1 MKIVPMNN
9 FFEDVFD
16 DIMVPEKRHPNPM
29 RCDVYEKDGVYNIE
43 VDVPGYS
50 KEDVTIET
58 NDGYITIKASKSQEN
73 KEEKNGKKYYYHERR
88 FGKMERSFYIGNM
101 DEDKISAKMENGT
114 LIVTIPIM
122 QEKDSKKIIEIN

>member
-9 FFEDVFD
+9 LFEDVFD
-16 DIMVPEKRHPNPM
+16 DIVGSEKHRHNPM

-50 KEDVTIET
+50 KEEINIET
-58 NDGYITIKASKSQEN
+58 NDGYITIKASKNDEY
-73 KEEKNGKKYYYHERR
+73 KDEKNGKKYYYHERR

-101 DEDKISAKMENGT
+101 DEDNIKAKMENGT
-114 LIVTIPIM
+114 LVVTIPM
-122 QEKDSKKIIEIN
+122 VQEKDTKKTIDIE